1 MNIAILIPSLAGGGA
16 ERVAAIVG
24 GYYSDKGHKVYYFL
38 GNTRFRKRY
47 DVKGIIVNTGIL
59 NSSGSIIDGLVSLAR
74 SARIMRRYKKK
85 YRIDVAFS
93 FMEEFNYIN
102 VLSRRSESVICSECA
117 ITSLRPDMTG
127 LLYNKY
133 MICGLYNMADRIV
146 VISSY
151 SAKELSEIYHVKK
164 EKIVKIPNPVQLD
177 KAGYMEKEW
186 QYGDHAVICVGRHV
200 EVKQQ
205 DIAIKAFSRVAEL
218 MEDARLI
225 ICGEGPQKPYLE
237 KLIRALGLQNKVY
250 LLGFQSDITYYYEHA
265 KVFLLTSDNEAF
277 GNVVVEAMAAGLPVV
292 SLDSPG
298 GPPEILGCKKE
309 KVNATEY
316 AGYGIITP
324 HLRSNKG
331 FKVTEQEKDLGNVV
345 AQLLKDE
352 KLWNHY
358 SAMSKKRAQYYSH
371 EKIMKKW
378 DKLIVERWEKDKRNV
393 KKRKKD
399 SSSDA

>member
-1 MNIAILIPSLAGGGA
+1 MNIAILIPSLSGGGA
-16 ERVAAIVG
+16 ERVASIVG
-24 GYYSDKGHKVYYFL
+24 EYYADKGQRVYYFL
-38 GNTRFRKRY
+38 GNARLRKRY
-47 DVKGIIVNTGIL
+47 DIKGTIINTGIV
-59 NSSGSIIDGLVSLAR
+59 NSYDSIMNSLTSLTK
-74 SARIMRRYKKK
+74 SAHIMRYYKKK
-85 YRIDVAFS
+85 YRINVAFS
-93 FMEEFNYIN
+93 FMEEFNFIN
-102 VLSRRSESVICSECA
+102 VLSRRSERVICSEC
-117 ITSLRPDMTG
+117 TLPSLRPDMIG
-127 LLYNKY
+127 LFYNKY
-133 MICGLYNMADRIV
+133 MIQLLYNMADKIIV
-146 VISSY
+146 KSSY
-151 SAKELSEIYHVKK
+151 SARELSEVYHVKK
-164 EKIVKIPNPVQLD
+164 KRMVKIPNPVIID
-177 KAGYMEKEW
+177 KVSYSEREW
-186 QYGDHAVICVGRHV
+186 LYGNCTVICVGRHV

-218 MEDARLI
+218 IEDARLI

-237 KLIRALGLQNKVY
+237 KLVKALGLQNKVY

-265 KVFLLTSDNEAF
+265 KVFLLTSDNESF
-277 GNVVVEAMAAGLPVV
+277 GNVILEAMAAGLPVV

-324 HLRSNKG
+324 HLRSNEG
-331 FKVTEQEKDLGNVV
+331 FRVTEQEKELGNIV

-378 DKLIVERWEKDKRNV
+378 DKLVEERREKDKRDV
-393 KKRKKD
+393 KKRKTD
-399 SSSDA
+399 SPSDA

>member
-1 MNIAILIPSLAGGGA
+1 MNIAILIPSLVGGGA
-16 ERVAAIVG
+16 ERVAEIVG

-38 GNTRFRKRY
+38 GNTRSRKRY
-47 DVKGIIVNTGIL
+47 DVKGIIVNTGIV
-59 NSSGSIIDGLVSLAR
+59 NASGRIIDSLVSLAQ
-74 SARIMRRYKKK
+74 SACIMRRYKKK
-85 YRIDVAFS
+85 YRINVAFS

-117 ITSLRPDMTG
+117 ITSLRTDMTG

-133 MICGLYNMADRIV
+133 MIWGLYNLADCII

-151 SAKELSEIYHVKK
+151 SAKELSEVYHVKK
-164 EKIVKIPNPVQLD
+164 KKMVKIPNPVILD
-177 KAGYMEKEW
+177 KAAYTEKEW
-186 QYGDHAVICVGRHV
+186 SYGGHTVICVGRYV

-205 DIAIKAFSRVAEL
+205 DIAIKAFSRVAERI
-218 MEDARLI
+218 EDAKLI
-225 ICGEGPQKPYLE
+225 ICGEGSQKSHLE
-237 KLIRALGLQNKVY
+237 KLIKALNLQDKVY

-292 SLDSPG
+292 SLNAPG

-309 KVNATEY
+309 KVNEAEY
-316 AGYGIITP
+316 ARYGIVTP

-331 FKVTEQEKDLGNVV
+331 FKVTGQEKELGNVV
-345 AQLLKDE
+345 AELLIDE

-358 SAMSKKRAQYYSH
+358 SAMSKKRAQHYSH

-378 DKLIVERWEKDKRNV
+378 DKLIGDETVQRG
-393 KKRKKD
+393 
-399 SSSDA
+399 